1 MIRPAVASDAVVI
14 GKLWE
19 QLLAYHQKLDDDM
32 PRASLHGGEIYARN
46 IRDRIED
53 SHTRVYV
60 AEVDGQVVGY
70 ALGLVVDRVPEMFEP
85 EAGGFLADIFVEEAY
100 RGQGIGRGLV
110 SALRDWF
117 KQQGLNYFEW
127 HVTAENTSAL
137 RFWESLGGRY
147 VQIRMRARIEDEQ
160 E

>member
-19 QLLAYHQKLDDDM
+19 QLLAYHQELDDDM

-100 RGQGIGRGLV
+100 RGQ
-110 SALRDWF
+110 
-117 KQQGLNYFEW
+117 
-127 HVTAENTSAL
+127 
-137 RFWESLGGRY
+137 
-147 VQIRMRARIEDEQ
+147 
-160 E
+160 